1 MSTALTGDP
10 MRAFGHVRARDV
22 RSLASPVLEVVVP
35 AGTRLISEG
44 DEVGTFFVIRAGQA
58 EISRRGQTLGAL
70 EGGDCFGEC
79 DPAAPSRQPFT
90 VTAGTELRLMAFSS
104 LGIARLCAL
113 IPGARESILE
123 HLPSSRASAAGP
135 LAERGGVKHGDRTV
149 VGRDPAELAHQPQC
163 SGNRLARG
171 ARPPRELVLSNR

>member
-1 MSTALTGDP
+1 MGKALTADP
-10 MRAFGHVRARDV
+10 MRVFGHVRARDV

-35 AGTRLISEG
+35 AGTRLMSEG

-58 EISRRGQTLGAL
+58 EISRRGQTTGTLDA
-70 EGGDCFGEC
+70 GDCFGES
-79 DPAAPSRQPFT
+79 DPAAPSPQPFT
-90 VTAGTELRLMAFSS
+90 VTAGTELRLMTFSS

-123 HLPSSRASAAGP
+123 HLPGPGASAAGP
-135 LAERGGVKHGDRTV
+135 VAERGGVHNGDGAV
-149 VGRDPAELAHQPQC
+149 VRRDPAELAHEPQC

-171 ARPPRELVLSNR
+171 AGPPREFVLSNR

>member
-1 MSTALTGDP
+1 MGTALTADP

-44 DEVGTFFVIRAGQA
+44 DEVGNFFVVRAGQA
-58 EISRRGQTLGAL
+58 DFSRRGQILGAL
-70 EGGDCFGEC
+70 DPGDCFGES
-79 DPAAPSRQPFT
+79 DPAAPSPQPFT
-90 VTAGTELRLMAFSS
+90 ITAVTELRLMTFSS

-113 IPGARESILE
+113 IPGTHERILE
-123 HLPSSRASAAGP
+123 HLPSSEASAAGP
-135 LAERGGVKHGDRTV
+135 IAERGGVHNGDGAV

-171 ARPPRELVLSNR
+171 ARPARELVLSNR